1 MGRLLEIIAGQTI
14 RRPACFG
21 PRLGDNSLSMPRELL
36 RHRRISSRFPP
47 GCLGNQVARQS
58 DLFSLNWVNRV
69 RVDCV
74 DYSLVDAETG
84 VKKNRRFLISH
95 EKARFYDFI

>member
-1 MGRLLEIIAGQTI
+1 M
-14 RRPACFG
+14 
-21 PRLGDNSLSMPRELL
+21 
-36 RHRRISSRFPP
+36 
-47 GCLGNQVARQS
+47 ARQS

-84 VKKNRRFLISH
+84 VKKNRRFSILH
-95 EKARFYDFI
+95 ERARFYDFI